1 MDNRF
6 NSSKDDVTKVYAVLP
21 APDRDPLEPGDGE
34 TGWEGQHHILLSLK
48 HLQSRQPL
56 VLVVVVFSIEREGKD
71 GVRGCVR
78 RLPRHASHEE
88 SIRGRPVI
96 GEVPYYQ
103 RMRVQDE
110 EVPTD
115 IMVQVDEGSNLQIL
129 LQQWTA
135 DLLLLSVSTNT
146 ISHVVDD
153 VPPEQGVVGLLLH
166 VFQELSAADLGAGG
180 QHHFVFLRKIEPNMT
195 DHSTESARQKHR
207 VSKTKTQPTH
217 FAKLSKVQKFSQ
229 LGNSSLIN
237 RDGDGEDADKFT
249 T

>member
-1 MDNRF
+1 MYNRF

-56 VLVVVVFSIEREGKD
+56 VLIVVVFSIEREGKD

-110 EVPTD
+110 QVSTD

-153 VPPEQGVVGLLLH
+153 VPPQLGVVWLLLH
-166 VFQELSAADLGAGG
+166 TAQ
-180 QHHFVFLRKIEPNMT
+180 
-195 DHSTESARQKHR
+195 
-207 VSKTKTQPTH
+207 
-217 FAKLSKVQKFSQ
+217 
-229 LGNSSLIN
+229 
-237 RDGDGEDADKFT
+237 
-249 T
+249 